1 MTQNIICPH
10 CGAVSVHPGAQP
22 AKASAH
28 GVDLPMGAALNC
40 IYGGVDPA
48 LAKIDM
54 EARHAKPQPASA
66 RQALAAVRAR
76 TVAQRIETVTTAP
89 KPQSGESS

>member
-1 MTQNIICPH
+1 MSIICPH
-10 CGAVSVHPGAQP
+10 CGAASEHPGAKP
-22 AKASAH
+22 NAR
-28 GVDLPMGAALNC
+28 GVELPMGAALNC

-54 EARHAKPQPASA
+54 EARQAKPQPVSA

-76 TVAQRIETVTTAP
+76 VIAQRVQAVAP
-89 KPQSGESS
+89 TPQPHSGESS